1 MKFIHKYK
9 SPNFNQRVK
18 GAKINYII
26 IHYTAMTS
34 SEEAISHLCSKKNK
48 VSAHF
53 LINKQGNIYNL
64 VNLQNRAWHAG
75 ESTFEGRNS
84 CNEFSIGI
92 ELIGSVKEE
101 FTSEQYSALKNLL
114 NLLKNEY
121 GDMSVVGHSEIAP
134 KRKNDP
140 GPYFNWDLI
149 NA

>member
-1 MKFIHKYK
+1 M
-9 SPNFNQRVK
+9 R
-18 GAKINYII
+18 G
-26 IHYTAMTS
+26 
-34 SEEAISHLCSKKNK
+34 LK
-48 VSAHF
+48 VSAHI
-53 LINKQGNIYNL
+53 LIERNGSLVQFVPFNKC
-64 VNLQNRAWHAG
+64 AWHAG

-121 GDMSVVGHSEIAP
+121 GDMSIVGHSEIAP

>member
-1 MKFIHKYK
+1 MK
-9 SPNFNQRVK
+9 
-18 GAKINYII
+18 G
-26 IHYTAMTS
+26 
-34 SEEAISHLCSKKNK
+34 LK
-48 VSAHF
+48 VSAHI
-53 LINKQGNIYNL
+53 LIERNGSLVQFVPFNKC
-64 VNLQNRAWHAG
+64 AWHAG

-101 FTSEQYSALKNLL
+101 FTNEQYYTLKNLL